1 MRRMR
6 AIAPLSTL
14 FLMLAVAAM
23 ANEPARINYS
33 VEPSSTGPSATV
45 VSKDGETVVIFEVP
59 SFNPGTALS
68 FTFSMRPG
76 KAVNRA
82 VYPNYATLA
91 AVGNDGLEA
100 AFTPSMVSF
109 DAPLSVATSGVTLTL
124 APGNYRGLRRLEM
137 RILAHP
143 DPGTMLGEG
152 PGVKVV
158 VLKDRKA
165 ARASRESGMLQDVKD
180 ALAPGAGTRAALPA
194 DAP

>member
-6 AIAPLSTL
+6 VIAALSAL
-14 FLMLAVAAM
+14 FLMLAVAAT
-23 ANEPARINYS
+23 ANEPARIDYS

-45 VSKDGETVVIFEVP
+45 VSRDGESVVVFRVP

-76 KAVNRA
+76 KLANRA

-91 AVGNDGLEA
+91 AAGNGDLKA
-100 AFTPSMVSF
+100 AFSPSMATF
-109 DAPLSVATSGVTLTL
+109 NAPLSVATSGVTLTL
-124 APGNYRGLRRLEM
+124 APGHYRGLRRLEVT
-137 RILAHP
+137 ILAHP

-158 VLKDRKA
+158 VLKDKKA
-165 ARASRESGMLQDVKD
+165 ERASRESDMLQDVED
-180 ALAPGAGTRAALPA
+180 ALAPGAGTQAAPPA
-194 DAP
+194 GAP

>member
-6 AIAPLSTL
+6 AIAPLSAL
-14 FLMLAVAAM
+14 FLMLAMAAR

-45 VSKDGETVVIFEVP
+45 VSRGGESVVIFQVP

-76 KAVNRA
+76 KWANRA
-82 VYPNYATLA
+82 VYPNYAALA
-91 AVGNDGLEA
+91 AVGNGDLEA
-100 AFTPSMVSF
+100 AFTPSMVTF

-124 APGNYRGLRRLEM
+124 APGDYRGIHTLEVT
-137 RILAHP
+137 ILAHP

-158 VLKDRKA
+158 VLKDKKA
-165 ARASRESGMLQDVKD
+165 ASASRESGMLQDVED
-180 ALAPGAGTRAALPA
+180 ALAPGAGTQAAPPA